1 MQSRAST
8 QPALEGIKAVRN
20 ILQFRELQLK
30 LDYSFRSTLATLIIL
45 LGTVMVFAGL
55 HGSFDCGFEAPHVI
69 NVKLTNAS
77 PGIVF
82 VTIGMILVLVALS
95 LPPIKFQSGDDGT
108 LAIYHPLPLRP
119 EAVAQI
125 EFLELT
131 DSDRLRHSKFVGLRE
146 DKDPRQVVKEHVGV
160 I

>member
-1 MQSRAST
+1 
-8 QPALEGIKAVRN
+8 VRN
-20 ILQFRELQLK
+20 ILQFRELQLQ
-30 LDYSFRSTLATLIIL
+30 LDYSFRSKVLALATLIIL

-82 VTIGMILVLVALS
+82 VTIGMILVVVALL

-108 LAIYHPLPLRP
+108 LAIYHPLPLRL

-125 EFLELT
+125 EFLEWT
-131 DSDRLRHSKFVGLRE
+131 EADHSDPWGRGRS
-146 DKDPRQVVKEHVGV
+146 
-160 I
+160 